1 MKPITET
8 YCLLAI
14 VILQI
19 FTANAMIA
27 PMQTQQTTTT
37 TTAPTSGMITPT
49 TQTTSVPSMA
59 SSSTSSSPLVFK
71 VGSNRNALLDQI
83 LSQRSKFRD
92 IFATRPT

>member
-1 MKPITET
+1 MKPITKT

-27 PMQTQQTTTT
+27 PMQTQKTT
-37 TTAPTSGMITPT
+37 TTAAPTSKMITPT
-49 TQTTSVPSMA
+49 TQTTYVPSMA

-71 VGSNRNALLDQI
+71 VGLNRNALLDEI

-92 IFATRPT
+92 IFAARPT

>member
-1 MKPITET
+1 MKPVTKT

-27 PMQTQQTTTT
+27 HMQTQKTTT
-37 TTAPTSGMITPT
+37 TTAPTSKMITPT
-49 TQTTSVPSMA
+49 TETTSVPSMA
-59 SSSTSSSPLVFK
+59 SSSTSSSPLK
-71 VGSNRNALLDQI
+71 VGLNRNALLDEI
-83 LSQRSKFRD
+83 ISQKSKFRD